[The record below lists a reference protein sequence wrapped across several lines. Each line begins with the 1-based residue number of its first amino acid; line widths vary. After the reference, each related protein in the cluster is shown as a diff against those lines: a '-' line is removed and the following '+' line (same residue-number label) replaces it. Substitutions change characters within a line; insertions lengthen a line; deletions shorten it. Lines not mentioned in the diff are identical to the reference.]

1 MPAEGKG
8 EDGYQSMPCNPISPN
23 ETGLPVPGWLNESP
37 DRDPIAAAIFSIEV
51 VMPRPAALDITQD
64 AGGAGAEHAH
74 IARGELGKALGMPV
88 GEPEEGDG
96 DAAPDKPLPR
106 NWNTVFLGILTIIAV
121 LTCLYVAR
129 NIVLPVVLALVLKLL
144 FQPLVKLL
152 ERIRV
157 PKIVG
162 ALVSLLLLLGVFV
175 GLGALLSSPAARWAE
190 QLPHAW
196 PMLQQRFAVLQKP
209 VAHLEHVLDTMG
221 VHLDGDDS
229 FLSHPVSMVT
239 DVFSGTGTVAS
250 NLLETLLVLFYL
262 LVFGETFLRRLVEVL
277 PRFDDKREA
286 VEISMHMERDLSA
299 YLLTIT
305 IINAVVGCATALVMW
320 ICGVPGPILW
330 GVVAFCLNFVPIL
343 GPFFGILMFLAIG
356 IVTDGFAWIAIL
368 PACLYFA
375 IHIAEGEIITPML
388 LASRFTI
395 NPVAVMLSLI
405 FWYWMWGVAGAI
417 LAVPMLAIIKIIFD
431 RLRPFRAFGHLL
443 EG

>member
-1 MPAEGKG
+1 
-8 EDGYQSMPCNPISPN
+8 
-23 ETGLPVPGWLNESP
+23 
-37 DRDPIAAAIFSIEV
+37 
-51 VMPRPAALDITQD
+51 MPRPAALDIAQTPD
-64 AGGAGAEHAH
+64 DAGAEHAH
-74 IARGELGKALGMPV
+74 MARGELGKALGMPV
-88 GEPEEGDG
+88 GEPEENDRG
-96 DAAPDKPLPR
+96 ASHEMPLPR
-106 NWNTVFLGILTIIAV
+106 NWNTVFLGILTVIAV

-152 ERIRV
+152 ERIHV
-157 PKIVG
+157 PKVVG

-209 VAHLEHVLDTMG
+209 VAHLEHVLDSMG
-221 VHLDGDDS
+221 VRLDGDDS

-320 ICGVPGPILW
+320 VCGVPGPILW

-343 GPFFGILMFLAIG
+343 GPFFGILMFLAVG
-356 IVTDGFAWIAIL
+356 IVTDGFTWIAIL
-368 PACLYFA
+368 PACLYFS

>member
-1 MPAEGKG
+1 MMPK
-8 EDGYQSMPCNPISPN
+8 
-23 ETGLPVPGWLNESP
+23 
-37 DRDPIAAAIFSIEV
+37 
-51 VMPRPAALDITQD
+51 PAALDIVKDPAEGAAEPPVKTR
-64 AGGAGAEHAH
+64 GG
-74 IARGELGKALGMPV
+74 LGKALGIMV
-88 GEPEEGDG
+88 AEPEPGRREGG
-96 DAAPDKPLPR
+96 QEMPLPR
-106 NWNTVFLGILTIIAV
+106 NWNTVFLGILTMIAV

-152 ERIRV
+152 ERVHI
-157 PKIVG
+157 PKIGG
-162 ALVSLLLLLGVFV
+162 ALISLLLLLGVFV
-175 GLGALLSSPAARWAE
+175 GLGALLSSPAARWAG
-190 QLPHAW
+190 QLPQAW

-209 VAHLEHVLDTMG
+209 IAHLEHVLDSMG
-221 VHLDGDDS
+221 VHLDGGDS

-305 IINAVVGCATALVMW
+305 VINAVVGCATALVMW

-343 GPFFGILMFLAIG
+343 GPFFGILMFLAVG
-356 IVTDGFAWIAIL
+356 IVTAGFAWIAIL
-368 PACLYFA
+368 PACLYFG

-431 RLRPFRAFGHLL
+431 RLRPFRALGHLL

>member
-1 MPAEGKG
+1 
-8 EDGYQSMPCNPISPN
+8 
-23 ETGLPVPGWLNESP
+23 
-37 DRDPIAAAIFSIEV
+37 
-51 VMPRPAALDITQD
+51 MPRPAALDIVKD
-64 AGGAGAEHAH
+64 PGEAGADHPAKT
-74 IARGELGKALGMPV
+74 RGGLGKALGITV
-88 GEPEEGDG
+88 AEPEGGGRDG
-96 DAAPDKPLPR
+96 GHEMPLPR
-106 NWNTVFLGILTIIAV
+106 NWNTVFLGILTMIAV

-152 ERIRV
+152 ERIHV
-157 PKIVG
+157 PKIGG

-175 GLGALLSSPAARWAE
+175 GLGALLSSPAARWAD
-190 QLPHAW
+190 QLPQAW

-209 VAHLEHVLDTMG
+209 IAHLEHVLDSMG
-221 VHLDGDDS
+221 VHLDGGDS

-320 ICGVPGPILW
+320 VCGVPGPILW

-343 GPFFGILMFLAIG
+343 GPFFGILMFLAVG

-368 PACLYFA
+368 PACLYFG
-375 IHIAEGEIITPML
+375 IHVAEGEIITPML

>member
-1 MPAEGKG
+1 
-8 EDGYQSMPCNPISPN
+8 
-23 ETGLPVPGWLNESP
+23 
-37 DRDPIAAAIFSIEV
+37 
-51 VMPRPAALDITQD
+51 MPRPAALDIVKDPAD
-64 AGGAGAEHAH
+64 AAAQRSGK
-74 IARGELGKALGMPV
+74 ARGELGKALGITV
-88 GEPEEGDG
+88 GNPGEDSRDDG
-96 DAAPDKPLPR
+96 DEMPLPR
-106 NWNTVFLGILTIIAV
+106 NWNTVFLGILTMIAV

-129 NIVLPVVLALVLKLL
+129 NIVLPVVLAIVLKLL

-152 ERIRV
+152 ERIRI
-157 PKIVG
+157 PKVG
-162 ALVSLLLLLGVFV
+162 GAVISLLLLLGVFV
-175 GLGALLSSPAARWAE
+175 GLGALLSSPASRWAE
-190 QLPHAW
+190 QLPQAW

-209 VAHLEHVLDTMG
+209 IAHLEHVLDSMG
-221 VHLDGDDS
+221 VHLDGGDS

-343 GPFFGILMFLAIG
+343 GPFFGILMFMAVG
-356 IVTDGFAWIAIL
+356 IVTAGFEWIAIL
-368 PACLYFA
+368 PACLYFG
-375 IHIAEGEIITPML
+375 IHVAEGEIITPML

-417 LAVPMLAIIKIIFD
+417 LAVPMLAIMKIIFD

>member
-1 MPAEGKG
+1 MMPT
-8 EDGYQSMPCNPISPN
+8 P
-23 ETGLPVPGWLNESP
+23 
-37 DRDPIAAAIFSIEV
+37 
-51 VMPRPAALDITQD
+51 PAALDIVKD
-64 AGGAGAEHAH
+64 PAEGSAERAH
-74 IARGELGKALGMPV
+74 KPRGELGKALGITV
-88 GEPEEGDG
+88 AE
-96 DAAPDKPLPR
+96 PDKNDPTTHEMPLPR
-106 NWNTVFLGILTIIAV
+106 NWNTVFLGILTLIAV
-121 LTCLYVAR
+121 LACLYVAR
-129 NIVLPVVLALVLKLL
+129 DIVLPVVLALVLKLL

-152 ERIRV
+152 ERIRI
-157 PKIVG
+157 PKVVG

-175 GLGALLSSPAARWAE
+175 GLGALLSSPASRWAE
-190 QLPHAW
+190 QLPQAW

-209 VAHLEHVLDTMG
+209 VAHLGHVLDSMG
-221 VHLDGDDS
+221 IHLSGGDS

-239 DVFSGTGTVAS
+239 AVFSGTGTVAS

-286 VEISMHMERDLSA
+286 VEISMHMEKDLSA

-343 GPFFGILMFLAIG
+343 GPFFGILMFLAVG
-356 IVTDGFAWIAIL
+356 IVTAGFAWIAIL
-368 PACLYFA
+368 PASLYFG
-375 IHIAEGEIITPML
+375 IHVAEGEIITPML

-417 LAVPMLAIIKIIFD
+417 LAVPMLAIMKIICD

>member
-1 MPAEGKG
+1 
-8 EDGYQSMPCNPISPN
+8 
-23 ETGLPVPGWLNESP
+23 
-37 DRDPIAAAIFSIEV
+37 
-51 VMPRPAALDITQD
+51 MPRPTALDIVTNPVE
-64 AGGAGAEHAH
+64 GAGK
-74 IARGELGKALGMPV
+74 ARGELGKALGINV
-88 GEPEEGDG
+88 GEPEASGRDSGHEM
-96 DAAPDKPLPR
+96 PLPR
-106 NWNTVFLGILTIIAV
+106 NWNTVFLGILTMIAV
-121 LTCLYVAR
+121 LICLYVAR

-152 ERIRV
+152 ERIHV
-157 PKIVG
+157 PKIGG
-162 ALVSLLLLLGVFV
+162 ALVSLLLLLGVIV
-175 GLGALLSSPAARWAE
+175 GLGALLSSPAARWAG
-190 QLPHAW
+190 QLPEAW

-209 VAHLEHVLDTMG
+209 IAHLEHVLDSMG
-221 VHLDGDDS
+221 VHFDGGDS

-305 IINAVVGCATALVMW
+305 IINAVVGCATGLVMW
-320 ICGVPGPILW
+320 ICGVPGPVLW

-343 GPFFGILMFLAIG
+343 GPFFGVLMFLAVG
-356 IVTDGFAWIAIL
+356 IVTDGFAWVAIL
-368 PACLYFA
+368 PACLYFG
-375 IHIAEGEIITPML
+375 IHVAEGEIITPML

>member
-1 MPAEGKG
+1 
-8 EDGYQSMPCNPISPN
+8 
-23 ETGLPVPGWLNESP
+23 
-37 DRDPIAAAIFSIEV
+37 
-51 VMPRPAALDITQD
+51 
-64 AGGAGAEHAH
+64 
-74 IARGELGKALGMPV
+74 
-88 GEPEEGDG
+88 
-96 DAAPDKPLPR
+96 
-106 NWNTVFLGILTIIAV
+106 V

-129 NIVLPVVLALVLKLL
+129 NIVLPVVLAMVLKLL

-152 ERIRV
+152 ERIRI
-157 PKIVG
+157 PKIGG

-175 GLGALLSSPAARWAE
+175 GLGALLSSPASRWAE
-190 QLPHAW
+190 QLPQAW

-209 VAHLEHVLDTMG
+209 IAHLEHVLDSMG
-221 VHLDGDDS
+221 VHLDGGDS

-305 IINAVVGCATALVMW
+305 VINAVVGCATALVMW
-320 ICGVPGPILW
+320 ACGVPGPILW

-343 GPFFGILMFLAIG
+343 GPFFGILMFLAVG

-368 PACLYFA
+368 PACLYFG
-375 IHIAEGEIITPML
+375 IHVAEGEIITPML

-417 LAVPMLAIIKIIFD
+417 LAVPMLAIVKIIFD

>member
-1 MPAEGKG
+1 
-8 EDGYQSMPCNPISPN
+8 
-23 ETGLPVPGWLNESP
+23 
-37 DRDPIAAAIFSIEV
+37 
-51 VMPRPAALDITQD
+51 MPRPAALDIVKGPGD
-64 AGGAGAEHAH
+64 AGAEHA
-74 IARGELGKALGMPV
+74 AKTRGELGKALGITAD
-88 GEPEEGDG
+88 EPEKSDRDG
-96 DAAPDKPLPR
+96 GQDMPLPR
-106 NWNTVFLGILTIIAV
+106 NWSTVFLGILTMIAV

-144 FQPLVKLL
+144 FQPLVKVL
-152 ERIRV
+152 ERIRIH
-157 PKIVG
+157 KIIG
-162 ALVSLLLLLGVFV
+162 ALISLLLLLGVFV
-175 GLGALLSSPAARWAE
+175 GLGALLSSPASRWAE
-190 QLPHAW
+190 QLPQAW

-209 VAHLEHVLDTMG
+209 IAHLEHVLDSMG
-221 VHLDGDDS
+221 VHLDGGDS

-343 GPFFGILMFLAIG
+343 GPFFGILMFLAVG
-356 IVTDGFAWIAIL
+356 IVTAGFAWIAIL
-368 PACLYFA
+368 PACLYFG

-417 LAVPMLAIIKIIFD
+417 LAVPMLAIMKIIFD